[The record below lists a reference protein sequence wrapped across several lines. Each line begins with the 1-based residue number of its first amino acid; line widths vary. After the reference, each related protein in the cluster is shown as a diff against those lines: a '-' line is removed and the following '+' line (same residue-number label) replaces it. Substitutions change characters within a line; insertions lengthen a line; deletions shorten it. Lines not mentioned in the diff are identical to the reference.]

1 MNIAAVLVIL
11 AAREEIEDIR
21 PPILFDPVWAAI
33 MGLIGL
39 LLAVL
44 LAYLL
49 WPNPKPKAA
58 PPLDP
63 HKVAQ
68 ARLTALEGQ
77 LPQLSAYEVS
87 VEASDLLREYF
98 TNRYGLRATRQT
110 TPEFLHSVLPHPSFT
125 PPWRDLLEQFLLA
138 CDQIKF
144 ARVDPGREAS
154 EHLVKQA
161 RAFIDQVS

>member
-1 MNIAAVLVIL
+1 MSITAVLLAV

-39 LLAVL
+39 VLAVL
-44 LAYLL
+44 LTYLL
-49 WPNPKPKAA
+49 WPNPRPKAV
-58 PPLDP
+58 PPADP
-63 HKVAQ
+63 HQVAR
-68 ARLTALEGQ
+68 ARLGRLESQ
-77 LPQLSAYEVS
+77 LPQLSAYAVS
-87 VEASDLLREYF
+87 IEASDLLRQYL
-98 TNRYGLRATRQT
+98 TNRYGLRATQQT
-110 TPEFLHSVLPHPSFT
+110 TPEFLHAILPHPSFT
-125 PPWRDLLEQFLLA
+125 PPWRDLLEQFLGT